1 LLPNRRLAPAIP
13 AALGR
18 ALLLALMVDPAF
30 AESGRGP
37 LSEGRSSLGPASRAA
52 WLQRVE
58 QARTRYEAFVAQA
71 RLSIHPRVR
80 EPGIAPGRTYIL
92 DDPTLRR
99 GDVVVTSDGL
109 MVFRGSRRFPYTSD
123 DFDPVASPAT
133 AGARHAPELI
143 ELQRAHEQGK
153 R

>member
-1 LLPNRRLAPAIP
+1 MR
-13 AALGR
+13 
-18 ALLLALMVDPAF
+18 
-30 AESGRGP
+30 
-37 LSEGRSSLGPASRAA
+37 EGRSSLAPTGRTA

-58 QARTRYEAFVAQA
+58 EARARYEAFGARA
-71 RLSIHPRVR
+71 RLAIHPKVT
-80 EPGIAPGRTYIL
+80 EPGVAPARTGIL

-99 GDVVVTSDGL
+99 GDVIVTSEGL
-109 MVFRGSRRFPYTSD
+109 MVFRGARRFPYTPS
-123 DFDPVASPAT
+123 DFDPVPSSPAA

>member
-1 LLPNRRLAPAIP
+1 MLPNRRFAPIP
-13 AALGR
+13 AALSR
-18 ALLLALMVDPAF
+18 ALLLALMFDPAF
-30 AESGRGP
+30 AQSGIGP
-37 LSEGRSSLGPASRAA
+37 VYEGRSSLEPSRAA
-52 WLQRVE
+52 WLERVE
-58 QARTRYEAFVAQA
+58 QARARYEAFAAKA
-71 RLSIHPRVR
+71 RASIHPRVR
-80 EPGIAPGRTYIL
+80 EPGIAPGRTNIL

-109 MVFRGSRRFPYTSD
+109 MVFRGSQRFPYTSD
-123 DFDPVASPAT
+123 DFDPVASPVT

>member
-1 LLPNRRLAPAIP
+1 MLPNRRFAPIP
-13 AALGR
+13 AALSR
-18 ALLLALMVDPAF
+18 ALLLALMFDPAF
-30 AESGRGP
+30 AQSGTGP
-37 LSEGRSSLGPASRAA
+37 VYEGRSSLEPSRAA
-52 WLQRVE
+52 WLERVE
-58 QARTRYEAFVAQA
+58 QAQARYEAFAAQA

-80 EPGIAPGRTYIL
+80 EPGIAPGRTNIF

-123 DFDPVASPAT
+123 DFDPVASPVT

>member
-1 LLPNRRLAPAIP
+1 MLPNRRFAPIP
-13 AALGR
+13 AALSR
-18 ALLLALMVDPAF
+18 ALLLALMFDPAF
-30 AESGRGP
+30 AQSGPGP
-37 LSEGRSSLGPASRAA
+37 VYEGRSSLEPSRAA
-52 WLQRVE
+52 WLERVE
-58 QARTRYEAFVAQA
+58 QARARYEAFAAQA

-80 EPGIAPGRTYIL
+80 EPGIAPGRTNIF

-123 DFDPVASPAT
+123 DFDPVASPVT
-133 AGARHAPELI
+133 TGARHASELI